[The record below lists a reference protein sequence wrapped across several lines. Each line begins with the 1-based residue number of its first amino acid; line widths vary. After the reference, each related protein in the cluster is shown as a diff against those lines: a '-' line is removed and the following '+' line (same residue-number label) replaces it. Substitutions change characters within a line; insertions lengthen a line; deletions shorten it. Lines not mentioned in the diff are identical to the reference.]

1 MLRLSVRDRDRIT
14 VLRGVEAGLLRPSVG
29 ARKLGLTPR
38 QFRRL
43 RRSFEKKDDAAVI
56 HGLRG
61 NPSNRRLDE
70 KFADRVLARA
80 AEPVFHDFGPTLLA
94 EHLSK
99 DPGIGPIS
107 AATLRNWMIAKGLWS
122 VKERRLR
129 HRSRRQR
136 KAAAGEL
143 VQMDTSIHAWFEGR
157 SSEEPV
163 LIAMIDD
170 ATSKLFARFHSSD
183 SGYANRSVLKLYI
196 ERFGRMES
204 LYVDR
209 ATHFQYHTS
218 KREMADQ
225 PPMSSQIKRALD
237 TLDIKLISALSPQAK
252 GRVERLFKTLQ
263 DRLLK
268 EMRVAGI
275 SSIQLANQYLE
286 KTFIP
291 FWNNRFAVKSQIE
304 TDFHRPVPDDID
316 LMEIFGETHSRYIR
330 SDFTIRYDNV
340 YYQLP
345 RDVATA
351 SMPGNRLTVVRRLDG
366 NLVFRWKLQTLDLI
380 PLNGLPDTTPKIKLP
395 RHQPKPRSPSKN
407 HPWRKSNMIFAVKD

>member
-1 MLRLSVRDRDRIT
+1 MT
-14 VLRGVEAGLLRPSVG
+14 VLRGVAAGLMAPCVG
-29 ARKLGLTPR
+29 ARKLGLSPR

-43 RRSFEKKDDAAVI
+43 RRSFERKGDAAVI
-56 HGLRG
+56 HGLRD

-70 KFADRVLARA
+70 KFAGRVLARA

-99 DPGIGPIS
+99 DPAIGPIS

-157 SSEEPV
+157 SSQEPV

-183 SGYANRSVLKLYI
+183 SGYANRSVLRLYI
-196 ERFGRMES
+196 KRFGRMES
-204 LYVDR
+204 LYVDH
-209 ATHFQYHTS
+209 ATHFQYQTS
-218 KREMADQ
+218 KREMAEQ

-252 GRVERLFKTLQ
+252 GRVERLSKTLQ

-268 EMRVAGI
+268 EMRIAGI
-275 SSIQLANQYLE
+275 SSIERANQYLE
-286 KTFIP
+286 EIFIP
-291 FWNNRFAVKSQIE
+291 LWNNRFAVQPQIA
-304 TDFHRPVPDDID
+304 TDFHRPVPHNVD
-316 LMEIFGETHSRYIR
+316 LMEIFGETHTRLIR
-330 SDFTIRYDNV
+330 SDFTIRYENV

-345 RDVATA
+345 KDLATA
-351 SMPGNRLTVVRRLDG
+351 SMPGNKLTVVRRLDG
-366 NLVFRWKLQTLDLI
+366 KLVFRWKVQILDLI
-380 PLNGLPDTTPKIKLP
+380 PLNGLPATAPKNKLP
-395 RHQPKPRSPSKN
+395 RHQPESRSPALN
-407 HPWRKSNMIFAVKD
+407 HPWRKTNMIFAVKD